1 MEMCNINKNELYEVA
16 FDLLLKDTC
25 VNDSKWLGSLDEL
38 YEGRKQYYIDKAIDK
53 IKESKI

>member
-38 YEGRKQYYIDKAIDK
+38 YEGRKQYYIDKAIEI
-53 IKESKI
+53 IKEK